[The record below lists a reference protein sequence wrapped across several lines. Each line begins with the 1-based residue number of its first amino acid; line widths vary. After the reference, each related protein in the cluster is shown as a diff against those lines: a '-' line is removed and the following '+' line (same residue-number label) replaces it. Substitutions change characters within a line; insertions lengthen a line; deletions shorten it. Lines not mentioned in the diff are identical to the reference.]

1 MTSFSRF
8 QERNKKRT
16 VANSKLNTNYI
27 FKGYPSIEIIG
38 SADEKIQASVVN
50 KQEKDYAYIFTQLDD
65 KLSIGS
71 TWAAKNLHLLVT
83 EEITIIKDVNW
94 HKYHALLCN
103 VQVDNQ
109 WGYFKGPEK
118 SFLDVALEKETVWES
133 PQKPILVL
141 PLKEDKEDKE
151 EKKLLDFRD
160 KIVIKGRAW
169 LVQEYDAISTPGLIY
184 YSLKPTT
191 VSKEAIEEN
200 INKDIFVEKF
210 EEPNIVVVEEPIQQT
225 RSNFIQ
231 ISANMDI
238 KLSTENGYFNSN
250 NDNLNILKHTAKEV
264 VFSIPFG
271 VDEVVVEIKE
281 KGNIVSKTYRVV

>member
-16 VANSKLNTNYI
+16 VASNQLNTSFI
-27 FKGYPSIEIIG
+27 FKGYPSIEIKG
-38 SADEKIQASVVN
+38 SADQKIQASVVN
-50 KQEKDYAYIFTQLDD
+50 KQEKDYAYIFTQLKDE
-65 KLSIGS
+65 LAIGS
-71 TWAAKNLHLLVT
+71 TWAAKNLNLLIT

-103 VQVDNQ
+103 VQVDNH

-118 SFLDVALEKETVWES
+118 SFLDVSLEKEVVWES

-141 PLKEDKEDKE
+141 PENILN
-151 EKKLLDFRD
+151 FRD

-169 LVQEYDAISTPGLIY
+169 LVQEYDAISTPGLVY

-191 VSKEAIEEN
+191 ISKEVAAEN
-200 INKDIFVEKF
+200 AGKDIYIEKHDNKQPEIVVEPIKTYDLKNNYTTVAANMSITVNTQHGHF
-210 EEPNIVVVEEPIQQT
+210 KSDNPNIKIQKRT
-225 RSNFIQ
+225 S
-231 ISANMDI
+231 D
-238 KLSTENGYFNSN
+238 T
-250 NDNLNILKHTAKEV
+250 V

-271 VDEVVVEIKE
+271 VDEVSIEVNE
-281 KGNIVSKTYRVV
+281 KGDLVTKTYRVV